1 MNEQRFES
9 SDEIDLGKFFANFW
23 SKRLVV
29 VVFVVLGFA
38 VGGVQ
43 GLFSQAS
50 SFTNTVATVHVKLNF
65 KGAELGEYPN
75 GSKYTP
81 TDVIASKVLSRV
93 YRANSLGDY
102 GIELEEFVSAVNAYP
117 WIPNQAALDAKY
129 ADLFSEKKLSALDRQ
144 KLDEQY
150 QQETRN
156 SNGRFLLLQWSGDSA
171 AKVSKAVA
179 HKVLADIPK
188 QWASVSIQE
197 YGVLDLEVVVPSKLD
212 NYLLDTAEY
221 IVVGDYLRDFA
232 RQLKVAALVLQQDA
246 VVAVLK
252 DEQTQSTVGDV
263 GKLILNLENFH
274 LSTLQ
279 RTFLIAPPP
288 PRSSAESASLYL
300 SSRQRELEEKI
311 AEAERKSDVINRVY
325 REYTDSAET
334 QSASTQNA
342 ADKNGNLSPQI
353 GDDFLTKLMRIGDEL
368 SDAKYKQDLL
378 KERKELSFEAAEL
391 ATEKQRIEAIISE
404 MSQPRTMQII
414 SNSEALDKSVS
425 YVVSELSNYAQT
437 LDRINLMARAAKLG
451 KVGSLYEVIRAPQ
464 VTSSSVDALK
474 AAVKSALFGLLGGL
488 FLGIFVAFIRV
499 LIQEARSPKSP
510 SNHAVAV

>member
-75 GSKYTP
+75 GSKYAP

-93 YRANSLGDY
+93 YRANSLDDY

-117 WIPNQAALDAKY
+117 WIPNQAAMDAKY

-156 SNGRFLLLQWSGDSA
+156 SNGRFLMLQWSGDSA

-179 HKVLADIPK
+179 QKVLADIPK

-212 NYLLDTAEY
+212 QYLLDTVEY

-232 RQLKVAALVLQQDA
+232 RQLKVAALALQQDA

-279 RTFLIAPPP
+279 RMFLIAPP
-288 PRSSAESASLYL
+288 RSNAETASLYL

-311 AEAERKSDVINRVY
+311 AEAERKSEVINRIY

-334 QSASTQNA
+334 KSASTQNA

-391 ATEKQRIEAIISE
+391 TTEKQRIEAIVST
-404 MSQPRTMQII
+404 MSQSRSVQAIGNREP
-414 SNSEALDKSVS
+414 LDKSVS

-464 VTSSSVDALK
+464 VTSSSVGALK

-499 LIQEARSPKSP
+499 VLQEARSPKS
-510 SNHAVAV
+510 SLSHVVAV

>member
-1 MNEQRFES
+1 
-9 SDEIDLGKFFANFW
+9 
-23 SKRLVV
+23 
-29 VVFVVLGFA
+29 
-38 VGGVQ
+38 
-43 GLFSQAS
+43 
-50 SFTNTVATVHVKLNF
+50 
-65 KGAELGEYPN
+65 
-75 GSKYTP
+75 
-81 TDVIASKVLSRV
+81 
-93 YRANSLGDY
+93 
-102 GIELEEFVSAVNAYP
+102 
-117 WIPNQAALDAKY
+117 
-129 ADLFSEKKLSALDRQ
+129 
-144 KLDEQY
+144 LDEQY

-156 SNGRFLLLQWSGDSA
+156 SNGRFLMLQWSGDSA

-179 HKVLADIPK
+179 QKVLADIPK

-212 NYLLDTAEY
+212 QYLLDTAEY

-232 RQLKVAALVLQQDA
+232 RQLKVAALALQQDA

-279 RTFLIAPPP
+279 RTFLIAPP
-288 PRSSAESASLYL
+288 RSNAETASLYL

-334 QSASTQNA
+334 KSASTQNA

-391 ATEKQRIEAIISE
+391 ATEKQRIETIVDAL
-404 MSQPRTMQII
+404 SQPRSVQVI
-414 SNSEALDKSVS
+414 SNREALDKSVS

-451 KVGSLYEVIRAPQ
+451 KVGSLYELIRAPQ
-464 VTSSSVDALK
+464 VSSSSVDALK

-499 LIQEARSPKSP
+499 VLQEARSPKSS
-510 SNHAVAV
+510 SNHVVAV